1 MFVCVRVLPSFA
13 CSGGTKIWSKD
24 PNNVEIRIRSDWC
37 PDPIWIQASNILW
50 VLRSFAALGVVA
62 ASDWGGDPQVP
73 QLNVRIKLPTLRSK
87 LPMFARIPCDRWS
100 GGVLA
105 PDGKIYCAAVL
116 GLRPSG
122 PSNGQETARHV
133 LKMAK
138 CGRSVSIFRDTPFLE
153 VPWTHPQAHPLTRLD
168 RVPCVPILRP
178 MRPCRYWWSIQA
190 ARQCLRC
197 NGDNGDTGFCPNL
210 ACDLWPVIL
219 VITLWLEHV
228 TFSKFAKDVVTFGTF
243 VRFATFVTLLRFHF

>member
-1 MFVCVRVLPSFA
+1 M
-13 CSGGTKIWSKD
+13 
-24 PNNVEIRIRSDWC
+24 
-37 PDPIWIQASNILW
+37 
-50 VLRSFAALGVVA
+50 
-62 ASDWGGDPQVP
+62 P

-168 RVPCVPILRP
+168 RVVRH
-178 MRPCRYWWSIQA
+178 R
-190 ARQCLRC
+190 
-197 NGDNGDTGFCPNL
+197 T
-210 ACDLWPVIL
+210 
-219 VITLWLEHV
+219 HV
-228 TFSKFAKDVVTFGTF
+228 VHQS
-243 VRFATFVTLLRFHF
+243 